1 MAGVESPLFTAS
13 PAWAVNPHSAA
24 VIRRKFLLLAPL
36 RAGVDPLLEVLSV
49 RLGTA
54 VQLVVTVEDLRRIAI
69 LDRVADRDMVL
80 ARLISF
86 HLP

>member
-1 MAGVESPLFTAS
+1 MTMLR
-13 PAWAVNPHSAA
+13 AVNPHSAA

-54 VQLVVTVEDLRRIAI
+54 VQREFHNFTSHGKSKYDKRRG
-69 LDRVADRDMVL
+69 
-80 ARLISF
+80 
-86 HLP
+86 